1 LSKLKPFVWREK
13 LFLLHNKFSDNQYFS
28 YICVLI
34 NQQTMLITH
43 IDFKNF
49 KPFKEVS
56 FELNPHFN
64 IIIGKNMS
72 GKTSVL
78 DGLSVAMGSFFLG
91 MSGGAVKYILKEDIH
106 LTTYQYSLEEQT
118 PVCVAAKGVVDGN
131 MIEWD
136 RELHSINNGK
146 TTRLGA
152 SKIKNIA
159 KKLDTLRQKG
169 KNVKLPILAYYP
181 TTRNWKKINENWKNA
196 DVQDTDSRKEGYKS
210 WSNPEY
216 NIQMVLEWFRDMQLA
231 AIQPNGKEAQNGDS
245 VELKVLRICITT
257 CIENAKDV
265 FYDWKRKELMLEW
278 QDDRKIPVSRL
289 SHGVKN
295 MMAIIADIAY
305 RCMRLNPHLELN
317 AAKETEGIVLIDE
330 LDAHLH
336 PSWQLKIV
344 DNLKKTFP
352 KIQFVIT
359 THSPLIIGS
368 ADANELIM
376 LPENLSEGSL
386 KPQEKSYKG
395 WQLQFILEQIM
406 DSESN
411 YDVNIEP
418 ILNNL
423 SESFEKN
430 DLENY
435 QKNLVVL
442 KNVLNPNDAIL
453 KVYQMKLAILL

>member
-1 LSKLKPFVWREK
+1 
-13 LFLLHNKFSDNQYFS
+13 
-28 YICVLI
+28 
-34 NQQTMLITH
+34 MLITD
-43 IDFKNF
+43 INFKNF
-49 KPFKEVS
+49 KPFKDVS
-56 FELNPHFN
+56 FELNSHFN

-78 DGLSVAMGSFFLG
+78 DGLSVAMGAFFFG
-91 MSGGAVKYILKEDIH
+91 MSGGTVKDIEKKDIR
-106 LTTYQYSLEEQT
+106 LTTYKYSLEEQI
-118 PVCVAAKGVVDGN
+118 PVYIGAKGTVDAKN
-131 MIEWD
+131 VEWN
-136 RELHSINNGK
+136 ITK
-146 TTRLGA
+146 TTKYRPNEIGYKTIYELD
-152 SKIKNIA
+152 KIRKIA
-159 KKLDTLRQKG
+159 KQLHLKIQQG
-169 KNVKLPILAYYP
+169 ENIKLPILAYYP
-181 TTRNWKKINENWKNA
+181 TDRTWYPIDNKDIELEHKG
-196 DVQDTDSRKEGYKS
+196 SRLLGYKS
-210 WSNPEY
+210 WANPEINY
-216 NIQMVLEWFRDMQLA
+216 KMLLRWFKTMELATIQKKKNGMGQESTISLELQVLKSCL
-231 AIQPNGKEAQNGDS
+231 IN
-245 VELKVLRICITT
+245 
-257 CIENAKDV
+257 CIESAKNI
-265 FYDWKRKELMLEW
+265 FFDWEYGELILEW

-368 ADANELIM
+368 ADVNELIM
-376 LPENLSEGSL
+376 LPENLSEGSF
-386 KPQEKSYKG
+386 KPEEKSYKG

-411 YDVNIEP
+411 YDVNIAP

-423 SESFEKN
+423 SENFEKN

-453 KVYQMKLAILL
+453 KIYQMKLAILL

>member
-1 LSKLKPFVWREK
+1 
-13 LFLLHNKFSDNQYFS
+13 
-28 YICVLI
+28 
-34 NQQTMLITH
+34 MLIKNIH
-43 IDFKNF
+43 FQNF
-49 KPFKEVS
+49 KPFKNVNLD
-56 FELNPHFN
+56 LNPRFN

-91 MSGGAVKYILKEDIH
+91 MLGGTVKDIAKEDIH

-118 PVCVAAKGVVDGN
+118 PVRIVAKGIIDGN
-131 MIEWD
+131 TIEWN
-136 RELHSINNGK
+136 RELHSIDKNK
-146 TTRLGA
+146 TTRYGA
-152 SKIKNIA
+152 DKIRTIA
-159 KKLDTLRQKG
+159 KRLNKQRQ
-169 KNVKLPILAYYP
+169 NSEHTKLPLLVYYP
-181 TTRNWKKINENWKNA
+181 TSRNWKKIKEKN
-196 DVQDTDSRKEGYKS
+196 DNSEIHDTDSRKEGYKS
-210 WSNPEY
+210 WNNPEY

-231 AIQPNGKEAQNGDS
+231 AIQPNGKEVKNEDS
-245 VELKVLRICITT
+245 IELKVLRTCITN
-257 CIENAKDV
+257 CIENAKDI
-265 FYDWKRKELMLEW
+265 FFDWKRKELLLEW

-368 ADANELIM
+368 ADTNELII
-376 LPENLSEGSL
+376 LPESLAEGSF
-386 KPQEKSYKG
+386 KPEEKSYKG

-406 DSESN
+406 GSESN
-411 YDVNIEP
+411 YDINIEP

-435 QKNLVVL
+435 QKSLDCL
-442 KNVLNPNDAIL
+442 KKMLNPDDAIL